1 MSKPQT
7 YTKQNMVRIF
17 VSVAVFLSVFSTTM
31 YPALGNSD
39 SGGNLLLPGYGYT
52 VDYYRSYGEPTIEA
66 SIIGDTEL
74 GRGET
79 ADLQVMLE
87 NKGIIE
93 GMKRLNANQNLIP
106 DSKEEN
112 IAVAEMTAEQDCT
125 TAKGIEATLTSE
137 SKYIH
142 VESTTTPQN
151 VDELKTGNIKPIK
164 FSVRVDSDTPAGEYE
179 LELPVTY
186 EYQSNV
192 RTETSKSANL
202 GVANSAGFTQQ
213 SSTLGFAQEYTTRNV
228 TIPLH
233 VSIKKEPKFEV
244 SEVSGS
250 LKQDST
256 SKINVTY
263 TNVGDTVAEDA
274 QAKIAVMKPL
284 STTTSIFRLGS
295 IEPGESRTAS
305 FDISADSES
314 VVKNYSIDSEIKYI
328 NDDGD
333 TEISDNI
340 KVNAPLEKAESSV
353 SVTYIVIIAIALIF
367 VYQAVKALRNRR
379 KYSEN
384 ESGDEND

>member
-1 MSKPQT
+1 MKKPQK
-7 YTKQNMVRIF
+7 YTIQNMMRIF
-17 VSVAVFLSVFSTTM
+17 VSVAVFLSVVSTTM
-31 YPALGNSD
+31 SPALANSD

-66 SIIGDTEL
+66 AIIGDTEL
-74 GRGET
+74 ERGEI

-106 DSKEEN
+106 DSKEEI
-112 IAVAEMTAEQDCT
+112 IAVAEMSAEQNCT
-125 TAKGIEATLTSE
+125 TAKGIEANLSSE

-142 VESTTTPQN
+142 VESTTTPQIVN
-151 VDELKTGNIKPIK
+151 ELKTGYIQPIK
-164 FSVRVDSDTPAGEYE
+164 FSIRVDSDTPAGEYE
-179 LELPVTY
+179 LKLPVTY
-186 EYQSNV
+186 EFQSNV
-192 RTETSKSANL
+192 RTETSNTANL
-202 GVANSAGFTQQ
+202 GVANNVGFTQ
-213 SSTLGFAQEYTTRNV
+213 SSTPGFAQEYTTRNV

-233 VSIKKEPKFEV
+233 ISIKKEPKFEV
-244 SEVSGS
+244 SKVSGS

-256 SKINVTY
+256 STVNVTY

-284 STTTSIFRLGS
+284 STSKSAVRLGS
-295 IEPGESRTAS
+295 MDPGESRTAS
-305 FDISADSES
+305 FDISADSGA

-328 NDDGD
+328 NDKGE
-333 TEISDNI
+333 TELSDNI
-340 KVNAPLEKAESSV
+340 KVTAPMEKAESSI
-353 SVTYIVIIAIALIF
+353 STTAIIIIAISLIF
-367 VYQAVKALRNRR
+367 VYQAVKALRNRK

>member
-1 MSKPQT
+1 MKKPQK
-7 YTKQNMVRIF
+7 YTIRNIAKIF
-17 VSVAVFLSVFSTTM
+17 ISVAVFLSVFSATM

-74 GRGET
+74 ERGET

-106 DSKEEN
+106 DSKEEL
-112 IAVAEMTAEQDCT
+112 IAVAEMSAEQDCT

-151 VDELKTGNIKPIK
+151 VDELKTGYIKPIK
-164 FSVRVDSDTPAGEYE
+164 FSIRVDSDTPEGEYE

-202 GVANSAGFTQQ
+202 GVANNVGFTQ
-213 SSTLGFAQEYTTRNV
+213 SANPGFAQEYTTRNV

-233 VSIKKEPKFEV
+233 VSVKKEPRFEV

-295 IEPGESRTAS
+295 IGPGESRTAS

-328 NDDGD
+328 NDKGE
-333 TEISDNI
+333 TELSDNI
-340 KVNAPLEKAESSV
+340 KVNAPMEKAESSV

>member
-1 MSKPQT
+1 MKKPHK
-7 YTKQNMVRIF
+7 YTIQNIMRVL

-66 SIIGDTEL
+66 AIIGDTEL
-74 GRGET
+74 ERGET

-106 DSKEEN
+106 DSKEEL
-112 IAVAEMTAEQDCT
+112 IAVAEMSAEQDCT
-125 TAKGIEATLTSE
+125 TAKGIEANMISG
-137 SKYIH
+137 SDYIH

-151 VDELKTGNIKPIK
+151 VNELKTGYIQPIK
-164 FSVRVDSDTPAGEYE
+164 FSVRVDSDTPAGEYK

-192 RTETSKSANL
+192 RTETSKTVNL
-202 GVANSAGFTQQ
+202 GVANNVGFTQ
-213 SSTLGFAQEYTTRNV
+213 SSTPGFAQEYTTRNV

-233 VSIKKEPKFEV
+233 ISIKEEPKFEV
-244 SEVSGS
+244 SKVSGS
-250 LKQDST
+250 LKQDATST
-256 SKINVTY
+256 INVTY

-284 STTTSIFRLGS
+284 STSKPTVRLGS
-295 IEPGESRTAS
+295 IDPGESRTAS
-305 FDISADSES
+305 FDISADSEA
-314 VVKNYSIDSEIKYI
+314 VVKNYSIDSEIKYT
-328 NDDGD
+328 NADGE
-333 TEISDNI
+333 TELSDNI
-340 KVNAPLEKAESSV
+340 KVNAPMDKAESSISIT
-353 SVTYIVIIAIALIF
+353 SVVIISVALIF
-367 VYQAVKALRNRR
+367 AYQAVKALRNRK
-379 KYSEN
+379 KYREN
-384 ESGDEND
+384 ASGDEND